1 MFFSYILLHNST
13 FQQDL
18 PVGLMLCI
26 IPFLLGWL
34 FSYIYHKVSALKTE
48 NEALTTRVTSLTAE
62 TTDLR
67 LKLSQAEAEIETLKG
82 QHRKA
87 KDDLMMC
94 ESERNALREQ
104 VGSKTG
110 KANSVTF
117 AGKKY
122 KSDDLQIVEGIGPKI
137 AELLHKAGIKTWL
150 QLSEAAPDKLKEIL
164 EGGGSQYNIHDPST
178 WPAQAALADQGN
190 WDALKKLQDEL
201 TGGKV

>member
-1 MFFSYILLHNST
+1 
-13 FQQDL
+13 
-18 PVGLMLCI
+18 
-26 IPFLLGWL
+26 
-34 FSYIYHKVSALKTE
+34 
-48 NEALTTRVTSLTAE
+48 
-62 TTDLR
+62 
-67 LKLSQAEAEIETLKG
+67 
-82 QHRKA
+82 
-87 KDDLMMC
+87 MMC

-117 AGKKY
+117 AGKKF
-122 KSDDLQIVEGIGPKI
+122 KADDLQIVEGIGPKI

-150 QLSEAAPDKLKEIL
+150 QLSEAAPDKIKEIL
-164 EGGGSQYNIHDPST
+164 EGGGSQFNIHDPST